1 MDDEINTRHRP
12 SKMSHSKVG
21 AVTPFE
27 SKRSSQTKVTKAK
40 ASNSFYV
47 LLGMMAKH
55 KIPLVVALG
64 LSLLTSIAGLAQPA
78 IINQLIGKI
87 GSEPIGFL
95 VLVLAVLLIIHAI
108 ADAFQIY
115 LLTRTAEHAILNTR
129 KDLLGRLLRMPISIY
144 DAQRTGD
151 LVTRLGSDT
160 TLVRTAFT
168 GGVVDMVGGV
178 FTMVGAIVLMAMI
191 DLPLLVTVLAVLVS
205 STLVVV
211 IASSKIQE
219 FTKELQKAVGSLGAG
234 MDRAL
239 GAIRTIRSA
248 NASAQVESELQVTAY
263 EAFTKGRKIAVIEG
277 LLYPVSGLALQVS
290 FLIVLGF
297 GGARVATG
305 VLGVGDL
312 VAFVLYL
319 FMLSLPLGLIFS
331 AVNTIRSAMGAID
344 RIQEVMQIAPEDDL
358 GFTARP
364 AQSVCFSDVYFSYPH
379 YSNLPIS
386 SSDATSDQPISDSE
400 PQDPSSGG
408 VPMSVLSGVSL
419 EIRAGQTTA
428 LVGPSGAGKSTILAL
443 MQRFYDPSAGQIFLG
458 EQDMS
463 QLSRSSVREQIGYVE
478 QEAAI
483 LAGTVWQNLQLAS
496 PQVSE
501 EQAWSALE
509 RVGLKER
516 FERARGLD
524 TVIGDRGMSLSGGQ
538 RQRLALARMLLMDCS
553 MLLLDEPT
561 SAVDSRNEE
570 LILSAIKSASRD
582 RTLVVVAHRLS
593 TVVDADQIIVV
604 NEGRVSASG
613 THAELL
619 KASPLYKELAEKQ
632 LMD

>member
-1 MDDEINTRHRP
+1 
-12 SKMSHSKVG
+12 VG

>member
-1 MDDEINTRHRP
+1 
-12 SKMSHSKVG
+12 MSHSKVG

-27 SKRSSQTKVTKAK
+27 SKRSSQTKVNKAK

-47 LLGMMAKH
+47 LLGMMANH

-219 FTKELQKAVGSLGAG
+219 YTRELQKAVGSLGAG

-319 FMLSLPLGLIFS
+319 FMLSLPLGLIFG

-386 SSDATSDQPISDSE
+386 SSDATSDQPIPDSE
-400 PQDPSSGG
+400 PQEPSSGG
-408 VPMSVLSGVSL
+408 VPLSVLSGVSL

-553 MLLLDEPT
+553 LLLLDEPT

-570 LILSAIKSASRD
+570 LILSAIKTASRD

-632 LMD
+632 LLD

>member
-1 MDDEINTRHRP
+1 
-12 SKMSHSKVG
+12 MSHSKVG
-21 AVTPFE
+21 AVTTPFE
-27 SKRSSQTKVTKAK
+27 SKRSSQTKVNKAK

-219 FTKELQKAVGSLGAG
+219 YTKELQKAVGSLGAG

-312 VAFVLYL
+312 VTFVLYL

-386 SSDATSDQPISDSE
+386 SSDATSDQPIPDSE
-400 PQDPSSGG
+400 PQEPSSGG

-553 MLLLDEPT
+553 LLLLDEPT

-570 LILSAIKSASRD
+570 LILSAIKTASRD

-632 LMD
+632 LLD